1 MRVEL
6 FNTSIKSEPD
16 GAEVKT
22 EANETE
28 DRLSSEVDRILET
41 EDVFKI
47 LNIQES
53 SFLENMA
60 LERTDPVAP
69 ERTDPVVPERTP
81 EIRRIRR
88 TETVKVKNICPY
100 TNIFFIFVSLILL
113 STLTFIINFKTFSLN
128 S

>member
-60 LERTDPVAP
+60 P

-100 TNIFFIFVSLILL
+100 TNIFFYFLYL
-113 STLTFIINFKTFSLN
+113 
-128 S
+128 